1 VSEVVTIGQVEDS
14 SKSGSWFVLQ
24 TNYDPSNEPPFF
36 DDRRHPGLKCIS
48 ELSSSGASGEN
59 FISKEGLFDVLS
71 TKPNL
76 NMLTVYTSLIDI
88 QAGVIESYI
97 RECPFPCTPW

>member
-1 VSEVVTIGQVEDS
+1 M
-14 SKSGSWFVLQ
+14 
-24 TNYDPSNEPPFF
+24 
-36 DDRRHPGLKCIS
+36 S